1 MKKTLPVVSK
11 EQDLEDDT
19 ISRRVLPLL
28 ASPSNS
34 PPQERQ
40 QDNNI
45 ASAVSNWLRLNVDD
59 NAYRN
64 RHSIGLDVP
73 GAVHTITT
81 PSNLFFSFESYVAY
95 L

>member
-28 ASPSNS
+28 TSPSNS
-34 PPQERQ
+34 PPQEQ
-40 QDNNI
+40 QDTNI

-81 PSNLFFSFESYVAY
+81 PSNVFFSFESYVTY